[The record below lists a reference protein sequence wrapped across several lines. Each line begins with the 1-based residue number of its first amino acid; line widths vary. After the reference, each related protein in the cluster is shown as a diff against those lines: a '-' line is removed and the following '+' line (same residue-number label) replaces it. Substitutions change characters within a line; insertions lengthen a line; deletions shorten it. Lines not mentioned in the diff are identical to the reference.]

1 MIVKTYFILFL
12 VFIYY
17 SGVSQEIVINE
28 IVSLN
33 TTTINDDFGDP
44 SDWIEI
50 YNPSSLPVVINNW
63 HLSDDTEDLQKWAF
77 PDTTISPGQFLL
89 IFCSDRD
96 TVSQYLHT
104 NFKLKSSGETIILS
118 DPQATVIDSVSGVK
132 LENDVSYGNIAD
144 DPVEKTLF
152 YKTSPGYSNTNN
164 IRLNRVSFSHDAGFY
179 ESDIMLVLEPS
190 DTTGQIYYT
199 INGND
204 PQPGSSFTFLYE
216 GPISINEIQQ
226 TACNYAYIPTTPD
239 SNYYYFTWTPPA
251 SPVEKYAVIR
261 SRIFAGD
268 QPLCNPQTN
277 SYFVGEDILSR
288 FTLPV
293 LSIIMDSISLFDWDT
308 GIYVP
313 GKYHIPG
320 ILKSGNYWKRG
331 DAWERLGTIEYFRQ
345 DGELQF
351 DKKLG
356 IRVYGNIT
364 RTAPN
369 KSLQLIAREEYDGED
384 EMNFPF
390 FEAYSLTDYHKVIL
404 RSSFAGHRQTIVRD
418 EIMQEIALNL
428 NIYHQEWQPVIV
440 YLNGEYWGL
449 QFLRE
454 KQDDHYIEQHFEI
467 DNDSVD
473 IISSY
478 GIVENGDITE
488 HQNLL
493 NFVETHDLSIDEN
506 YQIIQEMIDM
516 PAYIDYYITEIFV
529 ANRDWPGNNYTK
541 WRQQG
546 DNHKWR
552 WFLYDLDN
560 GGVLLYLNNMGRAT
574 GEILDEINPE
584 WSTKMFKK
592 ITENETFRQQ
602 FLTRFEE
609 LLNTEFCPS
618 KTKAIVNKW
627 EEIIKYEA
635 ENTILRWNLL
645 NSFDEWKERMEELRF
660 FFDARPGIVKAHLE
674 DYFGIDTL
682 EINCEELNNNEEKSF
697 KIRIYP
703 NPSSNILYVLSSVEQ
718 VEWMELY
725 TISGRCI
732 FKQQAAKLPP
742 YTLDISNLQKGLYI
756 LKVKTRSE
764 TYQMKVIK
772 N

>member
-17 SGVSQEIVINE
+17 SGVSQEVVINE

-33 TTTINDDFGDP
+33 STTIQDDFGDP

-50 YNPSSLPVVINNW
+50 YNASTYPVIMNNW
-63 HLSDDTEDLQKWAF
+63 HLTDDLQDLQKWTF
-77 PDTTISPGQFLL
+77 PDTTLAPGQFVL

-96 TVSQYLHT
+96 TVSSYFHT
-104 NFKLKSSGETIILS
+104 NFKLKSSGEAIFLS
-118 DPQATVIDSVSGVK
+118 DSQMAIIDSVTSIV
-132 LENDVSYGNIAD
+132 LENDVSYGNVND
-144 DPVEKTLF
+144 EPDEKALF
-152 YKTSPGYSNTNN
+152 YKTSPGYSNANN

-179 ESDIMLVLEPS
+179 ETNIMLALEPS
-190 DTTGQIYYT
+190 DTTGQIFYT
-199 INGND
+199 INGNE
-204 PQPGSSFTFLYE
+204 PLPGSSYTFFYN
-216 GPISINEIQQ
+216 GPISISEIQQ
-226 TACNYAYIPTTPD
+226 KQCKYAFIPTTPD

-261 SRIFAGD
+261 TRIFAVD
-268 QPLCNPQTN
+268 QPLCNIQANT
-277 SYFVGEDILSR
+277 YFVGDDMHNR
-288 FTLPV
+288 FTMPV
-293 LSIIMDSISLFDWDT
+293 LSIITDSISLFDWDT
-308 GIYVP
+308 GIYIP

-331 DAWERLGTIEYFRQ
+331 DAWERSATIEYFKQ

-351 DKKLG
+351 EKKLG
-356 IRVYGNIT
+356 IRIYGNIT

-390 FEAYSLTDYHKVIL
+390 FEAYSLADYHKVIL

-428 NIYHQEWQPVIV
+428 DVYHQEWQPVIV
-440 YLNGEYWGL
+440 YLNGEYWGV

-454 KQDDHYIEQHFEI
+454 KQDDNYLEQHFDI
-467 DNDSVD
+467 DHDSVD
-473 IISSY
+473 IVSAY
-478 GIVENGDITE
+478 GIVENGDLAE
-488 HQNLL
+488 HENLID
-493 NFVETHDLSIDEN
+493 FVENHDLSLDVN
-506 YQIIQEMIDM
+506 YQIIQEMIDI

-541 WRQQG
+541 WREKG
-546 DNHKWR
+546 EGNKWR

-574 GEILDEINPE
+574 GEVLDEINPE

-592 ITENETFRQQ
+592 ITENETFKQQ

-645 NSFDEWKERMEELRF
+645 DSFDEWQERMEELRF

-674 DYFGIDTL
+674 DYFGIDSL
-682 EINCEELNNNEEKSF
+682 EINCEELNYNEEESF

-703 NPSSNILYVLSSVEQ
+703 NPSSNTLFVIHPVEQ
-718 VEWMELY
+718 VEKMELY
-725 TISGRCI
+725 TLSGQCI
-732 FKQQAAKLPP
+732 LKKQTAKLPP

-756 LKVKTRSE
+756 LKVSTRLE
-764 TYQMKVIK
+764 TYQLKVVK